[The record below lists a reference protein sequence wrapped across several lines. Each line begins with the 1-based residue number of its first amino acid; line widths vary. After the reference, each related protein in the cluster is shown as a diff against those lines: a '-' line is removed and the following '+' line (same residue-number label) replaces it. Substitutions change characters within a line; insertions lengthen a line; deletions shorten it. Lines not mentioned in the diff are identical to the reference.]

1 MGRSRIPVAISLFSL
16 LAAAGSVA
24 TLFSIRVRVAKEG
37 PQIKAASY
45 LDNPAGSHAA
55 VAVDPDA
62 ISYRPTVA
70 FAVDLKNATALA
82 VDADDRIYVA
92 GDACLCRY
100 SPGGLLEDRISLSF
114 PPTCVAIGNRDHI
127 VPGRIYV
134 GFANHV
140 EVFDP
145 DGSKVAI
152 WQGIDKS
159 RFTSISASDH
169 DVFIADAGRNVVQHF
184 DTTGKLLSPI
194 GENSPGHLA
203 PSPGGG
209 AEHFDLVVG
218 RDGLVYVVNRRDC
231 CIEGYNAS
239 GEVERHW
246 GQASPALEDFAGR
259 DNPEQ
264 IALTA
269 GGFVTVEENPL
280 RVKVYSRAGS
290 LAGVVCG
297 PQETGRIADLAVDRH
312 NRVLVLDAAA
322 NRVRIFEEK
331 VAAGHP
337 GHSPANRAAK

>member
-1 MGRSRIPVAISLFSL
+1 MGHSKIPVVISLFSL

-24 TLFSIRVRVAKEG
+24 ALFSIRAKVARDG
-37 PQIKAASY
+37 PQVKAASY
-45 LDNPAGSHAA
+45 LDDSAGSHTA
-55 VAVDPDA
+55 VSIEPEA
-62 ISYRPTVA
+62 ISYRQTA
-70 FAVDLKNATALA
+70 EFAVDLKKVTGLS
-82 VDADDRIYVA
+82 VDDDGRIYVT
-92 GDACLCRY
+92 GDMCVCRY
-100 SPGGLLEDRISLSF
+100 SPDGLLGDRIALSF
-114 PPTCVAIGNRDHI
+114 EPTCVAIGNRQHI
-127 VPGRIYV
+127 APGRIYV
-134 GFANHV
+134 GFADHV

-152 WQGIDKS
+152 WQGIDKA

-169 DVFIADAGRNVVQHF
+169 DVFIADDGWNVVQHF

-194 GENSPGHLA
+194 GENNPGRLA

-259 DNPEQ
+259 NNPEQ
-264 IALTA
+264 IALTD
-269 GGFVTVEENPL
+269 GGFATAEEDPM
-280 RVKVYSRAGS
+280 RVKVYSRAGT

-297 PQETGRIADLAVDRH
+297 PKEVGRIADLAADRH
-312 NRVLVLDAAA
+312 NRILVLDSAA

-331 VAAGHP
+331 KAAT
-337 GHSPANRAAK
+337 AK